1 MEKITILFQGDS
13 ITDGSRSRDFEDLYL
28 GAGYPTLIAARLG
41 AAEPGRYRFL
51 NRGCSGN
58 RTCDLY
64 ARWKTDCLNLRPDVL
79 SILIGVNDVW
89 RDIDSAAG
97 ISAASYE
104 TLYALM
110 LREFREALPEGKLLL
125 LEPFVLPG
133 SATTPHWETFS
144 REVRLRAEAVRRLA
158 ERFGAVFVPLQ

>member
-1 MEKITILFQGDS
+1 M
-13 ITDGSRSRDFEDLYL
+13 
-28 GAGYPTLIAARLG
+28 
-41 AAEPGRYRFL
+41 
-51 NRGCSGN
+51 
-58 RTCDLY
+58 
-64 ARWKTDCLNLRPDVL
+64 L

-158 ERFGAVFVPLQ
+158 ERFGAVFVPLQQTFDEACRDADSSVWIWDGVHPTAAGYTLITREWLRAFQRLSF